1 MQFHRYVHV
10 CMCVSACVHMCV
22 CACVH
27 AEENSIPY
35 CFESLTLAEGQVAKL
50 VCVCTCVC
58 VCVCVC
64 VCGGG
69 GGVKDC

>member
-1 MQFHRYVHV
+1 
-10 CMCVSACVHMCV
+10 MCIIMCV

-35 CFESLTLAEGQVAKL
+35 CFESLTLADGQVAKF

-58 VCVCVC
+58 VCV
-64 VCGGG
+64 GGG
-69 GGVKDC
+69 GERLLTAS